1 MRANNRMRFRPA
13 KDNSVRA
20 EDGSGRQKR
29 IQAAQETVQSYGIRC
44 KSPWDAIQP
53 PQNTIQPPARTAGA
67 FCAMISPEVNN
78 MKRPSI
84 EKQKPA
90 YGMASNCAF
99 MIRRAW
105 RDCKSVLVIAAGLVF
120 CGVAASLL
128 ELFVVPAILEAVEQG
143 VSVGQLIRLIVWFT
157 LGMVLVKALQKYL
170 DSNAIFG
177 RICVRSMLCL
187 DLHLTFCRTS
197 YPHTEAPDY
206 IKRMEKAGNCLEGN
220 VSPGEAVWETM
231 TELLTNLISFII
243 YLLLLAQV
251 GPWVAALCIV
261 LSAAGYFAGARIR
274 EWRYR
279 RREEEGKLL
288 HKTDYIIA
296 RSQDLKLAKDIRIFG
311 LAPWLTELYD
321 KNIRLFQDFYARSQ
335 RYHIW
340 ADMLDVVLALLRNGA
355 AYGLLIAMALRGE
368 LSAAE
373 FVLYFSAV
381 SGFTGWVTGI
391 FSGLGQLHRQSVE
404 LSTLREFLE
413 VPEEFLF
420 EEGKPLPVK
429 PDHLYTLE
437 LRDVSYRYPGAEHD
451 TLSHVNLTLH
461 PGEKLAVVG
470 RNGAGKT
477 TLIKLLC
484 GLYDPTEGQVL
495 LDGEDIRQYNRR
507 DYYKHFSAVFQ
518 NLSVLAGTVA
528 ENVGQVQ
535 HKDVDLPRMWDCL
548 ERAGLADKIREMPGQ
563 ENTRLGREVYLDGV
577 DLSGGQLQR
586 LMLARAL
593 YKNAPVVVLDEPTAA
608 LDPIAESDLY
618 QKYSDLT
625 GNRTSVYISHRLA
638 STRFCD
644 RVLLIEN
651 GGIAEEGTHEALLA
665 QGGRYAYLFELQSK
679 YYAEGGMEDA

>member
-1 MRANNRMRFRPA
+1 
-13 KDNSVRA
+13 
-20 EDGSGRQKR
+20 
-29 IQAAQETVQSYGIRC
+29 
-44 KSPWDAIQP
+44 
-53 PQNTIQPPARTAGA
+53 
-67 FCAMISPEVNN
+67 MISPEVNN

-143 VSVGQLIRLIVWFT
+143 VFVGQLIRLIVWFT

-437 LRDVSYRYPGAEHD
+437 LRDVSYRYPGAERD

-484 GLYDPTEGQVL
+484 GLYDPTQGQVL

-518 NLSVLAGTVA
+518 NFSVLAGTVA